1 MFRRTGTSRKGT
13 AGPGRN
19 AAEALRLVSVSKTY
33 GSSDENAVTAL
44 DRVSLG
50 LRAGTF
56 TAVMGPSGS
65 GKSTLLQCAAGLDR
79 PDGGMVVVDG
89 EEMTGGSEAALT
101 KFRRR
106 RIGFVFQQYNLLP
119 TLTVEQ
125 NTTLPLKLA
134 RRRIDKERAREIL
147 TQVGLGDRLNHRP
160 DELSGGQRQRVAIAR
175 ALVTEPS
182 VIFADE
188 PTGALDT
195 RSARDVLRLLQE
207 AVRTHGRTVVMVT
220 HDPVAA
226 SYADSVVFLADGRL
240 AGELHAPTVD
250 AVAERMA
257 HLGDDTA
264 AAPAAAPG
272 TPAAPAAPHSF
283 DTMPLGV

>member
-1 MFRRTGTSRKGT
+1 MFRRSEKNGT
-13 AGPGRN
+13 ARRSS
-19 AAEALRLVSVSKTY
+19 EALRLVKVSKTY
-33 GSSDENAVTAL
+33 GSEENAVTAL
-44 DRVSLG
+44 DGVTLSLRPG
-50 LRAGTF
+50 SF

-79 PDGGMVVVDG
+79 PDSGIVMVDG

-119 TLTVEQ
+119 TLDVEQ

-134 RRRIDKERAREIL
+134 RQRIDRDKTRRILA
-147 TQVGLGDRLNHRP
+147 QVGLGDRLHHHP
-160 DELSGGQRQRVAIAR
+160 DQLSGGQRQRVAIAR
-175 ALVTEPS
+175 ALVTEPG
-182 VIFADE
+182 VVFADE

-207 AVRTHGRTVVMVT
+207 TVRVHGATVVMVT

-226 SYADSVVFLADGRL
+226 SYADSVVFLADGRFV
-240 AGELHAPTVD
+240 GEMHAPTVD
-250 AVAERMA
+250 AVAERLA
-257 HLGDDTA
+257 HLGDEQA
-264 AAPAAAPG
+264 AG
-272 TPAAPAAPHSF
+272 SYS
-283 DTMPLGV
+283 TMAGV